1 MRRLRVGLGART
13 LTVRSLRQSTAGVF
27 ACAMFALSPSI
38 ATAQSQQQDTLRTTL
53 SFLLTN
59 RSIATDDFVQDQQ
72 AAAETRNTIS
82 DSLLTG
88 LSTLPIG
95 SSASGFTYRVEQG
108 LGGIPQRSSATF
120 GSFFTE
126 RSLTVGRY
134 RGSFGVTVQHS
145 AFDTLDGQS
154 LTDGTLV
161 ATASSVNAEPTPFDV
176 ETLTL
181 NMTLDSLTLTSTFGL
196 SDRVDVGV
204 ALPLLRLSLEGERM
218 DNYRGRRLLQASASA
233 TATGIGDMALRVK
246 YNLMRS
252 AGQGLAIGAEARLPT
267 GDEENLLGSGEFSV
281 EPRIIWSA
289 ERGRLAIDTDFG
301 YAVGGLTGQLG
312 YGAAVTFA
320 VVPRFMVIGELSG
333 SRLDEVG
340 HLTQSTSLHPSLQGV
355 STIRLSAVEG
365 SSNRMLLVGGFKWN
379 PATTWLVSG
388 SVLRR
393 MTTDGLTAS
402 WVPTFAVEYAFGR

>member
-1 MRRLRVGLGART
+1 
-13 LTVRSLRQSTAGVF
+13 VF
-27 ACAMFALSPSI
+27 VLAACALYPSI
-38 ATAQSQQQDTLRTTL
+38 AAAQSTQKKTLGSTL

-59 RSIATDDFVQDQQ
+59 RSIPTDDFVQDEQV
-72 AAAETRNTIS
+72 AAATRDTIS

-88 LSTLPIG
+88 LSTVPIG
-95 SSASGFTYRVEQG
+95 SSAGGFTYRVEQG

-126 RSLTVGRY
+126 RSLTVGKY
-134 RGSFGVTVQHS
+134 RGSLGVTLQHS

-161 ATASSVNAEPTPFDV
+161 ATASSLSSESAPFDV

-196 SDRVDVGV
+196 TDRVDIGV

-218 DNYRGRRLLQASASA
+218 DTYRGRRLLQASASA
-233 TATGIGDMALRVK
+233 TASGLGDVALRVK
-246 YNLMRS
+246 YNLMRG

-267 GDEENLLGSGEFSV
+267 GDEENLLGSGEFSL
-281 EPRIIWSA
+281 EPRIIWSV
-289 ERGRLAIDTDFG
+289 ERGRLALDTDFG
-301 YAVGGLTGQLG
+301 YAVGGLSGQVG
-312 YGAAVTFA
+312 YGAAVTFVA
-320 VVPRFMVIGELSG
+320 VPRFMVIGEMSG
-333 SRLDEVG
+333 AWLDEVG
-340 HLTQSTSLHPSLQGV
+340 HLTQTTSPHPRLVGV
-355 STIRLSAVEG
+355 STLRLSAVEQ
-365 SSNRMLLVGGFKWN
+365 SSGRMLLVAGFKWN

-393 MTTDGLTAS
+393 ITTDGLTAS
-402 WVPTFAVEYAFGR
+402 WVPAFAVEYAFGR